1 MPSFSSKNALP
12 YALDSGPST
21 RSLLRTTER
30 SKAPDA
36 SYQRPEPLILGVCPE
51 VPCPILDRRR
61 WFSALGP
68 GADPAGALVAARSS
82 HLGVLLP
89 RLGEVVVGQVH
100 RENVAALAIQQLG
113 EAIGDP

>member
-1 MPSFSSKNALP
+1 MTPVCPLCDPGLITRRSLVQIQP
-12 YALDSGPST
+12 PQLELLST

-89 RLGEVVVGQVH
+89 RLGEVVVGQV
-100 RENVAALAIQQLG
+100 
-113 EAIGDP
+113 